1 MRQMNVQVV
10 DFVQII
16 ARVRLL
22 LWRIISRFVFTV
34 LFLFAMPFSTFFW
47 ICYWLGIISDI
58 LDGFIARKMKIES
71 ETGSKL

>member
-34 LFLFAMPFSTFFW
+34 LFLFAMPFSTVFW